1 MKCKIIPVDIFIE
14 IVPTTEVSLIVD
26 FLIDEANLEIWLY
39 RLHLIISKKVTY
51 VHKYTDR
58 SE

>member
-1 MKCKIIPVDIFIE
+1 MRYKIIPFDIFIE
-14 IVPTTEVSLIVD
+14 IVPTTEVSLIID
-26 FLIDEANLEIWLY
+26 FLIDESNLEIWLF
-39 RLHLIISKKVTY
+39 RLHLIISKKVKY